1 MFLEKINN
9 FQEESLKLKKMYS
22 SRCDICSG
30 DGLIKS
36 ENGCVTCKC
45 IKKANIQ
52 ARLICNGLPR
62 KYVNMSWD
70 NIPNA
75 ENDMSN
81 IAKLKDY
88 CNSIDMNIWEGK
100 NLFINSL
107 DKNKIMTIE
116 AAMCSDIAYR
126 KNQDGCFYNIL
137 IVSTEELMQTQYSS
151 KNNFEIKNKLN
162 KVVNSVD
169 ILILN
174 YLGEETD
181 NRTDN
186 TSKYINDLIVKRG
199 FDSKLTII
207 SSSLDLEAIANR
219 YGINFITSIKQNFK
233 PIKLQNSTEN
243 LEKVGVETN
252 GYY

>member
-9 FQEESLKLKKMYS
+9 FSEESLKLKKLYS
-22 SRCDICSG
+22 SKCTICSG
-30 DGLIKS
+30 SGLVQK
-36 ENGCVTCKC
+36 ENGCVTCNC

-52 ARLICNGLPR
+52 ARLICNGLPK
-62 KYVNMSWD
+62 KYVNISWG
-70 NIPNA
+70 NIPNV
-75 ENDMSN
+75 ENDEQS
-81 IAKLKDY
+81 IKKLKNY
-88 CNSIDMNIWEGK
+88 CESIDVNIWEGK

-107 DKNKIMTIE
+107 DKNKIMMIE
-116 AAMCSDIAYR
+116 AAICSDIAYK
-126 KNQDGCFYNIL
+126 KNEDGCFYNIL

-162 KVVNSVD
+162 KVVNGVD

-186 TSKYINDLIVKRG
+186 TSKYINDLIVRRG
-199 FDSKLTII
+199 FDNKLTII
-207 SSSLDLEAIANR
+207 SSSLDMESIANR

-233 PIKLQNSTEN
+233 PVKLQNVTESI
-243 LEKVGVETN
+243 EKVGAEEN

>member
-9 FQEESLKLKKMYS
+9 FEEESSKLKNLYV
-22 SRCDICSG
+22 SRCDECKG
-30 DGLIKS
+30 DGLIKK
-36 ENGCVTCKC
+36 ENGYVTCNC

-52 ARLICNGLPR
+52 ARLICNGLPK
-62 KYVNMSWD
+62 KYINMSWET
-70 NIPNA
+70 IPNI
-75 ENDMSN
+75 ENDLQN
-81 IAKLKDY
+81 IAKLKKY
-88 CNSIDMNIWEGK
+88 CDDIDMNIWEGI

-107 DKNKIMTIE
+107 DKNKIMMIE
-116 AAMCSDIAYR
+116 AAMCSNVAYK
-126 KNQDGCFYNIL
+126 KNENGCFYNIL

-151 KNNFEIKNKLN
+151 KNNFEVKNKLN
-162 KVVNSVD
+162 KVINGVD

-186 TSKYINDLIVKRG
+186 TSKFINDLIVKRG

-207 SSSLDLEAIANR
+207 SSSLDMEAIANR

-233 PIKLQNSTEN
+233 PIKLQNATES
-243 LEKVGVETN
+243 LEKAGVESN